1 MNNEPGVVSAT
12 IELDLL
18 PPGSPGGLLSL
29 ASSFD
34 RVGYTKLA
42 RYLRSCADAMRAMPV
57 EPARGGDGADTD
69 WLCSALGNFVAGDT
83 LTGADER
90 VIDQARLLIRSL
102 GHAVPS
108 SAPSAPPATDAPEP
122 CEADELLREIGL
134 DPERFRSEG
143 GWLNAGKVLAAI
155 RNPVDY
161 AGLYLTLGHAWAHI
175 PKLGGDICAS
185 CGAMKGTTRA
195 NEPCATPPAG
205 GGASAGAPLVLL
217 PVLAEIERATRKFPT
232 WPTDPLHALGVV
244 GEEFGELGKA
254 VLQAVYEP
262 HKSGR
267 DQVRDEAIQT
277 AAMAIRFIASLDAYD
292 YSGSAQHQQSDI
304 ANERLAVESVAGTAG
319 C

>member
-42 RYLRSCADAMRAMPV
+42 RYLRSCADAMRARPT
-57 EPARGGDGADTD
+57 A
-69 WLCSALGNFVAGDT
+69 S
-83 LTGADER
+83 
-90 VIDQARLLIRSL
+90 
-102 GHAVPS
+102 
-108 SAPSAPPATDAPEP
+108 ATDSADRNAYEGAREDLLDWKGRAQRA
-122 CEADELLREIGL
+122 EATLRTFGYTGI
-134 DPERFRSEG
+134 DASE
-143 GWLNAGKVLAAI
+143 
-155 RNPVDY
+155 
-161 AGLYLTLGHAWAHI
+161 
-175 PKLGGDICAS
+175 
-185 CGAMKGTTRA
+185 
-195 NEPCATPPAG
+195 PPAG
-205 GGASAGAPLVLL
+205 GGDAERARDFFKLWFFRDIPQEARHKLLFGDGRATSLGAHATHSHESALLDDLIRRLASGGRARAGAPLVLL

-267 DQVRDEAIQT
+267 AQVRDEAIQT
-277 AAMAIRFIASLDAYD
+277 AAMAIRFVASLDAYN
-292 YSGSAQHQQSDI
+292 YNGSAQHRQSDI
-304 ANERLAVESVAGTAG
+304 ANERLAVESVAGPAG

>member
-29 ASSFD
+29 AGSFD

-42 RYLRSCADAMRAMPV
+42 RYLRSCADAMRAP
-57 EPARGGDGADTD
+57 GDQ
-69 WLCSALGNFVAGDT
+69 S
-83 LTGADER
+83 
-90 VIDQARLLIRSL
+90 
-102 GHAVPS
+102 HAHES
-108 SAPSAPPATDAPEP
+108 SAAPELQQQVSLMKTRAMRAHALCNQLRIAHPNIAELGDHGSLHEAIHDVLRVDTPSARDH
-122 CEADELLREIGL
+122 G
-134 DPERFRSEG
+134 
-143 GWLNAGKVLAAI
+143 V
-155 RNPVDY
+155 
-161 AGLYLTLGHAWAHI
+161 
-175 PKLGGDICAS
+175 
-185 CGAMKGTTRA
+185 
-195 NEPCATPPAG
+195 
-205 GGASAGAPLVLL
+205 PLVLL

-277 AAMAIRFIASLDAYD
+277 AAMAIRFVASLDAYH
-292 YSGSAQHQQSDI
+292 YNGSAQHRQSDI
-304 ANERLAVESVAGTAG
+304 ANERLAVESVAGPAG